1 MLGDFNAAEPK
12 ADVEVAGTAVKG
24 VLETFQEKVDGN
36 GVRFYLKTAMSVCCD
51 DEVDCHCEVCNNL
64 FD

>member
-12 ADVEVAGTAVKG
+12 VDVEVAGTAVKG
-24 VLETFQEKVDGN
+24 FLETFQEKVDGN

-51 DEVDCHCEVCNNL
+51 DEVD
-64 FD
+64 